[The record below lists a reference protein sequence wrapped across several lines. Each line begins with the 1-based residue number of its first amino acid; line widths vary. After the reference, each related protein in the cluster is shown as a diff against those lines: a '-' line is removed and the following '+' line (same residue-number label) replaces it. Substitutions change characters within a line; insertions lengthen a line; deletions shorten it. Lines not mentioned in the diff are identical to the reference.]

1 MSRFGFEEEKTE
13 NFIKKLCSSLQ
24 KSLLKVIEKID
35 KDLVLF
41 LGHLQILLNL
51 KCTLLTT
58 TLDLPYDLLPE
69 SDVVVM
75 YFLCK
80 AVIHFVSRV

>member
-1 MSRFGFEEEKTE
+1 M
-13 NFIKKLCSSLQ
+13 
-24 KSLLKVIEKID
+24 KID
-35 KDLVLF
+35 SALVLF
-41 LGHLQILLNL
+41 LAHLQRLLNL